1 MLNNV
6 CEWRVGGGAFGNGTE
21 MDEKPPTE
29 QGESGAEEGGRW
41 MKDVENKNW
50 PKMKRTVRVWNR

>member
-1 MLNNV
+1 MNG
-6 CEWRVGGGAFGNGTE
+6 GGGAFGNGVE
-21 MDEKPPTE
+21 MDQKPPTE

-50 PKMKRTVRVWNR
+50 PKMKRTVPAWNR